1 MNFTKNSKICLKI
14 EEFKINQFQ
23 QGQQPVVLLYKIK
36 NETKFPVSNVKMV
49 LLNEGRYQIK
59 TLRETL
65 DEMINAEIVEGI
77 SNGFGAK
84 ITQHPD
90 KASREVLFSF
100 FLVFTLL

>member
-1 MNFTKNSKICLKI
+1 M
-14 EEFKINQFQ
+14 
-23 QGQQPVVLLYKIK
+23 VLLYKIK

-77 SNGFGAK
+77 SNGFVAK
-84 ITQHPD
+84 TIQHPD
-90 KASREVLFSF
+90 KVSRD
-100 FLVFTLL
+100 FLVFLVFLTLL